1 MSVTGEYLKRREQL
15 KNREY
20 TIPEGAVCAYGCERP
35 ANYILMS
42 KDRVERYCCSHKY
55 LSCPAMRYVGGK
67 SRALQLE
74 GKTFNYLT
82 ALRSIGKSRTGTV
95 RWLCRCSCGKETVVA
110 SSDLVKGRIKS
121 CGHVF
126 QHGKCGTLEYTIYH
140 SAKARAKQRNLPF
153 TITISDIFIPAVCP
167 VLGIPLQANAKH
179 MKDSSPTLDRIYPEK
194 GYIPGN
200 AVVVSLRANRI
211 KSDCTPDDLI
221 RMGQRF
227 KELYA
232 A

>member
-1 MSVTGEYLKRREQL
+1 MSVTSEYLNRREHL

-20 TIPEGAVCAYGCERP
+20 TIPDGSICAYGCETP
-35 ANYILMS
+35 ANYILMG
-42 KDRVERYCCSHKY
+42 KDKVERYCCSRRY
-55 LSCPAMRYVGGK
+55 LSCPAMRYVGSK
-67 SRALQLE
+67 LRALQLG

-82 ALRSIGKSRTGTV
+82 AIHPVGKSKAGTV
-95 RWLCRCSCGKETVVA
+95 RWLCKCSCGKETVVA

-121 CGHVF
+121 CGHAF
-126 QHGKCGTLEYTIYH
+126 KHGKCGTLEYTIYH
-140 SAKARAKQRNLPF
+140 SAKARAKQKNLPF
-153 TITISDIFIPAVCP
+153 TLTLSDISIPAVCP
-167 VLGIPLQANAKH
+167 ILGIPLQVNAKH
-179 MKDSSPTLDRIYPEK
+179 MRDSSPTLDRIYPEK

-200 AVVVSLRANRI
+200 VVVVSLRANRI

-232 A
+232 S